1 VSRRLERMFKPGP
14 NQTRNLFSQSE
25 YENNSDGWPS
35 PEAKKESTLVNL
47 HELEFLNHY
56 TARHSTQKQRQQLDT
71 LSHVGRNSQ
80 VPPCDMINHL
90 RPGPQRQRD
99 QSSRRHTLTQIN
111 KKLHRGGGKSSN
123 NWEAEEMTHFTPN
136 LGNNGPNAVEP
147 SILTSIEEEFMRI
160 FTMLHENH
168 DAEVLRN
175 DLTDSIK
182 CLNNPPNGIHVNRNI
197 KPELYKTEICRR

>member
-71 LSHVGRNSQ
+71 LSRVRRTSE
-80 VPPCDMINHL
+80 VRTFDMINHL
-90 RPGPQRQRD
+90 RPGLQKQHDQSGRQR
-99 QSSRRHTLTQIN
+99 SFTEIN
-111 KKLHRGGGKSSN
+111 MRFNRGGGKSSFI
-123 NWEAEEMTHFTPN
+123 WEAEETPHFTPN
-136 LGNNGPNAVEP
+136 LGINNPNAVES
-147 SILTSIEEEFMRI
+147 SILTSLEEELMRNFI
-160 FTMLHENH
+160 MLHENH
-168 DAEVLRN
+168 DVEGLWN
-175 DLTDSIK
+175 DLRDPIK
-182 CLNNPPNGIHVNRNI
+182 CLNNPPNGVHANRNI